1 MTPKQ
6 QRFVQEYLIDLNATQ
21 AAIRAGYKH
30 PDMGRQLLTKT
41 HVQEAIEAAKAER
54 AKRTELTTDYVL
66 NGLRDV
72 AERCRQAEPVLDR
85 EGNPTGEYRF
95 DSSGANRALELLGKH
110 LGIFIE
116 KKQVDLAAT
125 INVFGA
131 GARAQLLGVAAGGD

>member
-6 QRFVQEYLIDLNATQ
+6 ERFVQEYLIDLNATQ

-30 PDMGRQLLTKT
+30 LDMGRQLLTKT
-41 HVQEAIEAAKAER
+41 HVQEAIEAAKGER

-66 NGLRDV
+66 SGLRDV

-125 INVFGA
+125 INVFDA
-131 GARAQLLGVAAGGD
+131 ETRAQLLGVAACDD

>member
-72 AERCRQAEPVLDR
+72 AERCRQAEPALDR

-125 INVFGA
+125 INVFDA
-131 GARAQLLGVAAGGD
+131 ETRAQLLGVAACDD